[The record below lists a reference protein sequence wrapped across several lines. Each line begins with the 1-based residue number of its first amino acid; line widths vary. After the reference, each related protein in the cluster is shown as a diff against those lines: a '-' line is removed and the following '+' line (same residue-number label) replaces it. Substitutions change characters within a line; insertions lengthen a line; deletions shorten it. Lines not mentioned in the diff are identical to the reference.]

1 MTGLPGLRIE
11 VHFPHAVAWPPRRER
26 PEYFLL
32 RRDTLQPRRKLGS
45 YEVAARGFLTSF
57 HCHPALLA
65 KAWLK
70 TILLAEEHGP
80 SQKRQSIFDRR
91 GAGVTDGFSTA
102 VEVYVL
108 LRRSGGGR
116 GRRRAVAVFHAEAE
130 ERGAEDAAAV
140 VVRVDGVPGLP
151 VQPGGQLAAELR
163 PGLEAQTVAVKYLD
177 LDSSSQGHNEWLA
190 EVFFLGQLR
199 HRNLVKLVGY
209 CYEEEHRMLAYEF
222 MGTGSLEKHLFR
234 SIDGPMPWMTR
245 MKIAVGA
252 AKGLA
257 FLHGADTPVI
267 FRDLKA
273 SNILL
278 DSDYT
283 AKLSD
288 FGLAK
293 DGPNGD
299 ATHVTTRI
307 MGTHGYAAPEYIMT
321 GHLTAKSD
329 VYSFGVVL
337 LELLSGRRSIDRAR
351 RSREQSLVD
360 YARPY
365 LKKQDKLHRV
375 MDPALECQYS
385 SQGAEL
391 AARVAYKCLSQ
402 NSKLRP
408 TMKEVVQALEPILK
422 MDDYLQVGTFVFT
435 VVVENTDKSVENKG
449 KLIDDEWK
457 ADMKVEKIVEDKHQ
471 SHQDRHRQKFP
482 NSTIHADILLQRDGA
497 IGPYTT
503 ALQRHRRASSYTEER
518 GA

>member
-1 MTGLPGLRIE
+1 MAPAQPWRSLLCCVGGAAAGDDEGPSPSSAPARRRGDRRALLLPSSEASSASRVSLSS
-11 VHFPHAVAWPPRRER
+11 
-26 PEYFLL
+26 
-32 RRDTLQPRRKLGS
+32 LGS
-45 YEVAARGFLTSF
+45 TGALTPEDLSLTLSGSNLHAFTYAELRAAT
-57 HCHPALLA
+57 A
-65 KAWLK
+65 
-70 TILLAEEHGP
+70 
-80 SQKRQSIFDRR
+80 
-91 GAGVTDGFSTA
+91 GFSRSRFLGCGGFGP
-102 VEVYVL
+102 VY
-108 LRRSGGGR
+108 R
-116 GRRRAVAVFHAEAE
+116 
-130 ERGAEDAAAV
+130 
-140 VVRVDGVPGLP
+140 
-151 VQPGGQLAAELR
+151 GQLAAELR
-163 PGLEAQTVAVKYLD
+163 PGLDAQTVAVKYLD
-177 LDSSSQGHNEWLA
+177 ADSSSQGHNEWLA

-209 CYEEEHRMLAYEF
+209 CYEEEHRMLAYEY
-222 MGTGSLEKHLFR
+222 MAAGSLEKHLFR

-257 FLHGADTPVI
+257 FLHAADTPVI
-267 FRDLKA
+267 YRDLKA

-337 LELLSGRRSIDRAR
+337 LELISGRRSIDRAR

-365 LKKQDKLHRV
+365 LKKHDKLHRV

-385 SQGAEL
+385 CQGAEL
-391 AARVAYKCLSQ
+391 AARVAYKCLSE
-402 NSKLRP
+402 NSKSRP
-408 TMKEVVQALEPILK
+408 TMKEVVQALEPVLK
-422 MDDYLQVGTFVFT
+422 MDDYLEVGPFVFT
-435 VVVENTDKSVENKG
+435 VVVEDADRDVGNKG
-449 KLIDDEWK
+449 KLTDDEW
-457 ADMKVEKIVEDKHQ
+457 KVEKIVGDKYQ

-482 NSTIHADILLQRDGA
+482 NSTIHADVLLQRDGA

-503 ALQRHRRASSYTEER
+503 ALQRHRRASSYVGER

>member
-1 MTGLPGLRIE
+1 MASAQPWRSMFCCVGGAAAGAATDDEGPS
-11 VHFPHAVAWPPRRER
+11 PSSTPRRRRGER
-26 PEYFLL
+26 RTLL
-32 RRDTLQPRRKLGS
+32 PSSSASTASRLSLSSLGS
-45 YEVAARGFLTSF
+45 TGTLTPEDLSLTLSGSNLHAFTYAELRAAT
-57 HCHPALLA
+57 A
-65 KAWLK
+65 
-70 TILLAEEHGP
+70 
-80 SQKRQSIFDRR
+80 
-91 GAGVTDGFSTA
+91 GFSRSRYLGCGGFGP
-102 VEVYVL
+102 VYK
-108 LRRSGGGR
+108 
-116 GRRRAVAVFHAEAE
+116 
-130 ERGAEDAAAV
+130 
-140 VVRVDGVPGLP
+140 
-151 VQPGGQLAAELR
+151 GQLAAELR

-209 CYEEEHRMLAYEF
+209 CYEEEHRMLAYEY
-222 MGTGSLEKHLFR
+222 MGTASLEKHLFR

-385 SQGAEL
+385 CQGAEL

-422 MDDYLQVGTFVFT
+422 MDDYLQVGPFVFT
-435 VVVENTDKSVENKG
+435 VVVENTDRNVEKKE

-482 NSTIHADILLQRDGA
+482 NSMIHADILLQRDGA

>member
-1 MTGLPGLRIE
+1 MASPKTWRSMFCCVGGAGAGAAADADDEGPS
-11 VHFPHAVAWPPRRER
+11 PSSTPRRR
-26 PEYFLL
+26 RGDRRALL
-32 RRDTLQPRRKLGS
+32 PSSSASTASRVSLSSLGS
-45 YEVAARGFLTSF
+45 TGTLTPEDLSLTLSGSNLHAFTYAELRAAT
-57 HCHPALLA
+57 A
-65 KAWLK
+65 
-70 TILLAEEHGP
+70 
-80 SQKRQSIFDRR
+80 
-91 GAGVTDGFSTA
+91 GFSRSRYLGCGGFGP
-102 VEVYVL
+102 VYK
-108 LRRSGGGR
+108 
-116 GRRRAVAVFHAEAE
+116 
-130 ERGAEDAAAV
+130 
-140 VVRVDGVPGLP
+140 
-151 VQPGGQLAAELR
+151 GQLAAELR

-199 HRNLVKLVGY
+199 HKNLVKLVGY

-351 RSREQSLVD
+351 RFREQSLVD

-385 SQGAEL
+385 CQGAEL

-422 MDDYLQVGTFVFT
+422 MDDYLQVGPFVFT
-435 VVVENTDKSVENKG
+435 VVVENTEKNVGSKG
-449 KLIDDEWK
+449 KLIGDEWK
-457 ADMKVEKIVEDKHQ
+457 ADMKVEKIVEDKQQ